1 MIGLG
6 DAAVVQ
12 ARDRIRAA
20 VHNSGLRWPDRR
32 ITLALSPAGLPK
44 RGAGFDLALAVALLA
59 AAGVVPVEA
68 AGALVLIGELG
79 LDGSV
84 RPVPGVLPCLLA
96 ARNSGRE
103 LAVVP
108 EANIGEA
115 GLATGIRVL
124 GVRRLADLVAHLCG
138 ETGRLIRPGP
148 PRICPVPPTA
158 DMADVLGQPEA
169 RAALELAAAGGH
181 HLAMIGPPGAGK
193 TMLASRLPGLLPP
206 LPQEHALEVTAVH
219 SVAGILDENT
229 PLVTRA
235 PFVDPHHS
243 ASLAAVVGGGSGVIR
258 PGAVSVAHRGVL
270 FLDEAPNHR
279 AHHALICRKFSC

>member
-1 MIGLG
+1 
-6 DAAVVQ
+6 
-12 ARDRIRAA
+12 
-20 VHNSGLRWPDRR
+20 
-32 ITLALSPAGLPK
+32 
-44 RGAGFDLALAVALLA
+44 
-59 AAGVVPVEA
+59 
-68 AGALVLIGELG
+68 
-79 LDGSV
+79 
-84 RPVPGVLPCLLA
+84 
-96 ARNSGRE
+96 
-103 LAVVP
+103 
-108 EANIGEA
+108 
-115 GLATGIRVL
+115 
-124 GVRRLADLVAHLCG
+124 VRRLADLVAHLCG

-206 LPQEHALEVTAVH
+206 LPPEHALEVTAVH

-270 FLDEAPNHR
+270 FLDESSKLKYTIQTP
-279 AHHALICRKFSC
+279 C